1 MPKAKVPLRI
11 IVTILI
17 LVVTSLSGCTGPGHR
32 AEERHQKSMEL
43 QQQEIERRQLELDC
57 LKRKQA
63 DPAIDCSQFH
73 ELGGPSK

>member
-11 IVTILI
+11 IATLFI
-17 LVVTSLSGCTGPGHR
+17 LVVTSLCGCTGHR

-43 QQQEIERRQLELDC
+43 RQQEIERRQLELDC

-73 ELGGPSK
+73 ELGGPAK